1 MTASMK
7 YRAVKLRQQE
17 TETQMSRSTTSSAY
31 QLQYMHKPSAL
42 LQPPHPRALEI
53 GVAKEYTEPTS
64 FSIYNFHVR
73 SCVASCTGTKVLMP
87 LWSSD
92 LNG

>member
-1 MTASMK
+1 
-7 YRAVKLRQQE
+7 
-17 TETQMSRSTTSSAY
+17 MSRSTTSSAY

-73 SCVASCTGTKVLMP
+73 ACVASCTGTKVLMP